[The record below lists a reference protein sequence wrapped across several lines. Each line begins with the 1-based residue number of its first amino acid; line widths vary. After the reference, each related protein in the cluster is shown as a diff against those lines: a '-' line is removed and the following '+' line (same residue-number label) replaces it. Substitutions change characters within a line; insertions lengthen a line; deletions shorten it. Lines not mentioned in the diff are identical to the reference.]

1 MTGTEYLAAEDKDLR
16 KPTGIGS
23 KQGDLT
29 MAMVFSMTQEGNQNS
44 LNIRTAASTC
54 MAPQVAIKHQ
64 KILTQVMGNIH
75 DIAKD
80 RSSDFEAW
88 QPLFDC
94 FEGER
99 ITMTWAV
106 CAIRRDSFYGESET
120 QSQRVQRLRYES
132 PRYWA
137 YPNDW
142 SFYKRQYLGWRA
154 AERKASRRRRNPW
167 AIDYRYP
174 KSPHWGGINAIALD
188 SW

>member
-1 MTGTEYLAAEDKDLR
+1 DYPKLAATSDIGKGSKLEDMGRDNVLLHTMTGTEYLAAEDKDLR

-44 LNIRTAASTC
+44 LNVRTAASTC

-64 KILTQVMGNIH
+64 KILTQVIGNTH

-80 RSSDFEAW
+80 RSSEFEAW
-88 QPLFDC
+88 QRLFDS

-106 CAIRRDSFYGESET
+106 CAIRRYICLLQLTMLAVEQTENRSC
-120 QSQRVQRLRYES
+120 
-132 PRYWA
+132 
-137 YPNDW
+137 
-142 SFYKRQYLGWRA
+142 
-154 AERKASRRRRNPW
+154 
-167 AIDYRYP
+167 AI
-174 KSPHWGGINAIALD
+174 SSA
-188 SW
+188 